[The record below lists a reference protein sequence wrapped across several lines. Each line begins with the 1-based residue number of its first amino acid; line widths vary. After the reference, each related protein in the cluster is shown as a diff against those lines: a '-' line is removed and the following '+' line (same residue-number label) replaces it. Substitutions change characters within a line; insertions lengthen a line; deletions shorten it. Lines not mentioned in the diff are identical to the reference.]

1 MTFSSHRR
9 LVMSSLRTLAPLFR
23 PLSTYGRRRAT
34 PTTLGITD
42 DDRRPRDGQSKQPIS
57 FYWADLDATSGWDV
71 AGEVVE

>member
-34 PTTLGITD
+34 PTTLGITTA
-42 DDRRPRDGQSKQPIS
+42 RRPRDGQSKQPIS
-57 FYWADLDATSGWDV
+57 FYWADLDATSGEDV